1 LSLYLTMS
9 ATKKYTLFSA
19 ANAEAGAKP
28 VCAFFASAAGC
39 RNGDKCKFSHTLA
52 SKNSSAPHRPSAET
66 SSVVSS
72 ESSVSVMD
80 DAPVAA
86 PTPTAAPPAVVFAA
100 PAAIKKES
108 SGNDDN
114 IFVKMADV
122 KQAKASDAAEAEK
135 KKKRRGKRSLDEDPF
150 ANPKSK
156 VAKTEEPPKKVAPKK
171 DPPPPVVTTVK
182 SAIKKP
188 KQTPTQPTA
197 TPTGSSFWAM
207 DLPVASFSCMPSDEP
222 ETIKSETATAPTP
235 TAAATPSNA
244 PSAKKD
250 DTPKRPVPKANP
262 IGRKWL
268 AAIQKTV
275 KHPRYVRSY
284 DFIRYQQQDVEV
296 GLTASAWIE
305 AKPYGEWC
313 AKNPQVIAMDCE
325 MCETA
330 DPVSGLKDS
339 RALCRISV
347 VDVTTNEVL
356 LDTLVKPAWPV
367 SDYRTWVNGI
377 AAENLE
383 NVQFT
388 LRHAQ
393 AFMLKLCSEE
403 TVIMGHALQND
414 LAAIRMI
421 HHAVVDSAYLFP
433 VKDQPNASISLKDL
447 TKSVLSID
455 MPKTHD
461 SVNDTRMTMECLKY
475 WLQKEGKVEP
485 IVRAAT
491 PTYAAQ
497 LFVHRIPK
505 NLCEESHLSRMF
517 LHHTSIEPTTVE
529 TIEFAGEVGKT
540 HIIFKS
546 GKHASLAF
554 DSLEGIGHPDASG
567 KLQKKVFLKT
577 GGYVRVRKMVHERT
591 DATSPHKSPIKK
603 SETA

>member
-1 LSLYLTMS
+1 MS
-9 ATKKYTLFSA
+9 AAKKYTLFSA

-52 SKNSSAPHRPSAET
+52 KESSSPHRPSAEN

-72 ESSVSVMD
+72 ESSVSVD
-80 DAPVAA
+80 ALVVSAAPV
-86 PTPTAAPPAVVFAA
+86 PVPVAVAVL
-100 PAAIKKES
+100 KQETS
-108 SGNDDN
+108 SNDDN
-114 IFVKMADV
+114 IFVKMAEV
-122 KQAKASDAAEAEK
+122 KQNKAIDAAEADK

-156 VAKTEEPPKKVAPKK
+156 VAKTAEEPPKKAAPKK
-171 DPPPPVVTTVK
+171 DPPPPVVTTVQ
-182 SAIKKP
+182 SAAKKP
-188 KQTPTQPTA
+188 KQTPTQPTS

-207 DLPVASFSCMPSDEP
+207 DLPVASFSCMPTDEP
-222 ETIKSETATAPTP
+222 KNPNSETATAPTP
-235 TAAATPSNA
+235 TAAASPSNA
-244 PSAKKD
+244 VTAKKD
-250 DTPKRPVPKANP
+250 DTPKRPIPKANP

-275 KHPRYVRSY
+275 KHPRYIRAY
-284 DFIRYQQQDVEV
+284 DFIKYQQQDVEV

-347 VDVTTNEVL
+347 VDVMTNEVL

-447 TKSVLSID
+447 TKSVLD
-455 MPKTHD
+455 VEMPKTHD
-461 SVNDTRMTMECLKY
+461 SVNDTRMTMECLKH
-475 WLQKEGKVEP
+475 WLQKDGKVEP
-485 IVRAAT
+485 IVRAST
-491 PTYAAQ
+491 PTYASQ

-517 LHHTSIEPTTVE
+517 LHHTSIEPTSVE

-591 DATSPHKSPIKK
+591 DGTSAHKSPLKK

>member
-1 LSLYLTMS
+1 MS

-52 SKNSSAPHRPSAET
+52 KETSAAPHRPSAET

-80 DAPVAA
+80 DPAPVAA
-86 PTPTAAPPAVVFAA
+86 PVPAVVAA
-100 PAAIKKES
+100 VKKEAS
-108 SGNDDN
+108 NDDN
-114 IFVKMADV
+114 IFVKMADI
-122 KQAKASDAAEAEK
+122 KQEKASAAAEAEK
-135 KKKRRGKRSLDEDPF
+135 KKKRRGKRSLDDDPF
-150 ANPKSK
+150 AAPKGTG
-156 VAKTEEPPKKVAPKK
+156 APPAEEPPKKAAPKK
-171 DPPPPVVTTVK
+171 DPPPPVVTTEK
-182 SAIKKP
+182 SATKKP
-188 KQTPTQPTA
+188 KQTPTQPTS
-197 TPTGSSFWAM
+197 TPGFWAM

-222 ETIKSETATAPTP
+222 KTPKSETATAPTP
-235 TAAATPSNA
+235 TATTTSKEA
-244 PSAKKD
+244 SAKKD
-250 DTPKRPVPKANP
+250 DTPKLPVPKSNP

-268 AAIQKTV
+268 AAIQKTT
-275 KHPRYVRSY
+275 KHPRFIRAY

-296 GLTASAWIE
+296 GLTASAWIQ

-347 VDVTTNEVL
+347 VDVMTNDVL

-377 AAENLE
+377 AEEHLE

-414 LAAIRMI
+414 LAAIRMT
-421 HHAVVDSAYLFP
+421 HHSVVDSAYLFP

-447 TKSVLSID
+447 TKSVLSVD

-461 SVNDTRMTMECLKY
+461 SVNDTRMSMECLKH
-475 WLQKEGKVEP
+475 WLKKDGKVES
-485 IVRAAT
+485 IVRAAS
-491 PTYAAQ
+491 PTYASQ

-505 NLCEESHLSRMF
+505 MCEESHLSRMF

-529 TIEFAGEVGKT
+529 TIEFAGEVGKS

-567 KLQKKVFLKT
+567 KLQKKVFLKS
-577 GGYVRVRKMVHERT
+577 GGYVRVRKMVHERS
-591 DATSPHKSPIKK
+591 DATTPLKSPLKK

>member
-1 LSLYLTMS
+1 MS
-9 ATKKYTLFSA
+9 ATKKYTLHSA

-52 SKNSSAPHRPSAET
+52 SSSPHRASADT

-72 ESSVSVMD
+72 ESSVSVMQD
-80 DAPVAA
+80 DPPAPV
-86 PTPTAAPPAVVFAA
+86 PVAVV
-100 PAAIKKES
+100 KQETS
-108 SGNDDN
+108 NNDDN
-114 IFVKMADV
+114 IFVKMADI
-122 KQAKASDAAEAEK
+122 KKAQTDLAADK
-135 KKKRRGKRSLDEDPF
+135 KKNRRSKRSLDEDPF

-156 VAKTEEPPKKVAPKK
+156 AAKTEEAPPKKTAEAPPKK
-171 DPPPPVVTTVK
+171 TAKAPPPPVVTTVK
-182 SAIKKP
+182 SATKKP
-188 KQTPTQPTA
+188 KPTPTQSTQ
-197 TPTGSSFWAM
+197 TPAGSSFWAM
-207 DLPVASFSCMPSDEP
+207 DLPVASFSCMPSTDEP
-222 ETIKSETATAPTP
+222 KTPKSETATTP
-235 TAAATPSNA
+235 KNAATPSNEA
-244 PSAKKD
+244 SAKKD
-250 DTPKRPVPKANP
+250 DTPKTPLPKSNP

-268 AAIQKTV
+268 TAIHKTI
-275 KHPRYVRSY
+275 KHPRYVRAY
-284 DFIRYQQQDVEV
+284 DFDRYQLQDAEI
-296 GLTASAWIE
+296 GYTESAWIT

-347 VDVTTNEVL
+347 VDVMTNEVL

-377 AAENLE
+377 GAENLE
-383 NVQFT
+383 SVQFT

-393 AFMLKLCSEE
+393 AFMMKLCSEE

-421 HHAVVDSAYLFP
+421 HHSVADSAYLFP

-447 TKSVLSID
+447 TKSVLDVD

-461 SVNDTRMTMECLKY
+461 SVNDTRMTMECLKF
-475 WLQKEGKVEP
+475 WLKNDGKVDA
-485 IVRAAT
+485 IVREEKA
-491 PTYAAQ
+491 TYASQ

-517 LHHTSIEPTTVE
+517 LHHTSIEPKTVE
-529 TIEFAGEVGKT
+529 DIEFAGTEIGKT
-540 HIIFKS
+540 HIIFRS

-567 KLQKKVFLKT
+567 KLQKKVFLKS
-577 GGYVRVRKMVHERT
+577 GGYVRVRKMVHEKS
-591 DATSPHKSPIKK
+591 DAVSPLKSPLKK

>member
-1 LSLYLTMS
+1 MS

-52 SKNSSAPHRPSAET
+52 KNSSAPADA

-72 ESSVSVMD
+72 ESSLSV
-80 DAPVAA
+80 DAPIVAA
-86 PTPTAAPPAVVFAA
+86 APAVVVVAGA
-100 PAAIKKES
+100 PAAVKQES
-108 SGNDDN
+108 SSNDDN
-114 IFVKMADV
+114 IFVKMSDV
-122 KQAKASDAAEAEK
+122 KQAKTTDAAEAEK

-150 ANPKSK
+150 ANPKGK
-156 VAKTEEPPKKVAPKK
+156 VAKTAEESPKKAAPKK
-171 DPPPPVVTTVK
+171 DPPPPIVTTVK
-182 SAIKKP
+182 SATKKP

-222 ETIKSETATAPTP
+222 KTPKSETATSPTP
-235 TAAATPSNA
+235 TAATTPSNA
-244 PSAKKD
+244 PIVKKD
-250 DTPKRPVPKANP
+250 DTPKRPIPKANP

-275 KHPRYVRSY
+275 KHPRYVRAY

-296 GLTASAWIE
+296 GLTEAAWIE

-347 VDVTTNEVL
+347 VDVMTNEVL

-377 AAENLE
+377 GAENLE

-393 AFMLKLCSEE
+393 AFMLKVCSEE

-421 HHAVVDSAYLFP
+421 HHSVVDSAYLFP

-461 SVNDTRMTMECLKY
+461 SVNDTRMTMECLKH
-475 WLQKEGKVEP
+475 WLKKEGRVEP

-491 PTYAAQ
+491 PSYAAQ

-554 DSLEGIGHPDASG
+554 DCLEGIGHPDASG

>member
-1 LSLYLTMS
+1 MS

-52 SKNSSAPHRPSAET
+52 KETSSSPHRASAET

-72 ESSVSVMD
+72 ESSVSMD
-80 DAPVAA
+80 EAPAPVAVA
-86 PTPTAAPPAVVFAA
+86 VAA
-100 PAAIKKES
+100 KETS
-108 SGNDDN
+108 KDDDN
-114 IFVKMADV
+114 IFVKMADI
-122 KQAKASDAAEAEK
+122 KKAKASDSEDK
-135 KKKRRGKRSLDEDPF
+135 KKNRRSKRSLDDDPF

-156 VAKTEEPPKKVAPKK
+156 VAKTEEVSPKKTEEEPPKKAAKAPPKK
-171 DPPPPVVTTVK
+171 APPPPVVTTVK
-182 SAIKKP
+182 SATKKSKP
-188 KQTPTQPTA
+188 TPTQSTEN
-197 TPTGSSFWAM
+197 PTGSSFWAM

-222 ETIKSETATAPTP
+222 KTPKSETATTP
-235 TAAATPSNA
+235 TAATPSNEA
-244 PSAKKD
+244 SAKKD
-250 DTPKRPVPKANP
+250 DTPKTPLPKSNP

-268 AAIQKTV
+268 TAIHKTV
-275 KHPRYVRSY
+275 KHPRYVRAY
-284 DFIRYQQQDVEV
+284 DFIRYQQQDVEI
-296 GLTASAWIE
+296 GLTESAWIT

-347 VDVTTNEVL
+347 VDVMTNEVL

-377 AAENLE
+377 GEENLE
-383 NVQFT
+383 SVQFT

-393 AFMLKLCSEE
+393 AFMMKLCSEE

-421 HHAVVDSAYLFP
+421 HHSVADSAYLFP

-447 TKSVLSID
+447 TKSVLGVD

-461 SVNDTRMTMECLKY
+461 SVNDTRMSMECLKH
-475 WLQKEGKVEP
+475 WLKHDGKVDS
-485 IVRAAT
+485 IVREEKAT
-491 PTYAAQ
+491 YGSQ

-505 NLCEESHLSRMF
+505 SVCNESHLSRMF
-517 LHHTSIEPTTVE
+517 LYHTSIEPKTVE
-529 TIEFAGEVGKT
+529 DIEFAGTEIGKT
-540 HIIFKS
+540 HIIFRS
-546 GKHASLAF
+546 WKHASLAF

-567 KLQKKVFLKT
+567 KLQKKVFLKS
-577 GGYVRVRKMVHERT
+577 GGYVRVRKMVHEKS
-591 DATSPHKSPIKK
+591 DAVSPLKSPLKK